1 MTGIRTEGHRARQP
15 CTQHFD
21 EQDDDEVREQLIKKL
36 LRLKKRQEE
45 EQLREGWSRAEES
58 GLLIPPG
65 WVRSP
70 GSPPLEP

>member
-1 MTGIRTEGHRARQP
+1 M
-15 CTQHFD
+15 
-21 EQDDDEVREQLIKKL
+21 IKKL